1 MMADLAAAEHVEIAA
16 PAAAVWAY
24 RLDFTN
30 LPEYNPD
37 VTGVERVTEGSGT
50 GGAAGAGAHYRFT
63 LATVHGPHPVTLS
76 VTGAVE
82 AKEVRAAMEGGM
94 SAHET
99 FAVES
104 LGEHRCLASLSL
116 WVELPPGLEPEMVDT
131 LLASGR
137 EQIRKELDLMQEVL
151 EARHAG

>member
-1 MMADLAAAEHVEIAA
+1 MADLAANEHVEIAA
-16 PAAAVWAY
+16 PATAVWAY

-37 VTGVERVTEGSGT
+37 VTGVERVEDGSGP
-50 GGAAGAGAHYRFT
+50 GGVVGAGAHYRFT
-63 LATVHGPHPVTLS
+63 LTTVHGSHPVTLR

-82 AKEVRAAMEGGM
+82 GEEVRAAMEGGM

-99 FAVES
+99 FRVEPIDDQ
-104 LGEHRCLASLSL
+104 RCRASLTL
-116 WVELPPGLEPEMVDT
+116 WIELPATIKSEMADK

-137 EQIRKELDLMQEVL
+137 RQIRGELDLMQAVL